1 MMRLLPE
8 APEYIPARERL
19 LDRCFGPDRGRKTS
33 EMLRSGRR
41 PADGLA
47 FALLEGPPA
56 RPKPLLR
63 GEGPRLVGTLR
74 LWHIEAGSAGP
85 ALLLGPI
92 AVEPKWQSEGW
103 GAELMRHGLGEAE
116 RRGHAAVLLVGD
128 APYYRRFGFRED
140 LTQRLDLPGPVERER
155 FLGLDLRPG
164 ALEGAHGAVVANGA
178 WETARAHR
186 RLMPYP
192 STPTRLRASAGR
204 S

>member
-8 APEYIPARERL
+8 APEHIPARERL
-19 LDRCFGPDRGRKTS
+19 LDRCFGPDRRRKTS

>member
-8 APEYIPARERL
+8 APEHIPARERL

-33 EMLRSGRR
+33 EMLRSGRL

-47 FALLEGPPA
+47 FALLD
-56 RPKPLLR
+56 
-63 GEGPRLVGTLR
+63 GPRLVGTLR
-74 LWHIEAGSAGP
+74 FWHIEAGSAGP

-103 GAELMRHGLGEAE
+103 GAELMRHGLAEAA

-128 APYYRRFGFRED
+128 APYYGRFGFRQA
-140 LTQRLDLPGPVERER
+140 LTERLTLPGPVERER
-155 FLGLDLRPG
+155 FLGLELRPG
-164 ALEGAHGAVVANGA
+164 ALEDAHGAVIASGA
-178 WETARAHR
+178 WETARTLR

>member
-47 FALLEGPPA
+47 FSLL
-56 RPKPLLR
+56 
-63 GEGPRLVGTLR
+63 EGPRLVGTLR

-155 FLGLDLRPG
+155 FLGLELRPG
-164 ALEGAHGAVVANGA
+164 ALEDAHGAVVANGA

>member
-47 FALLEGPPA
+47 FALLDGV
-56 RPKPLLR
+56 
-63 GEGPRLVGTLR
+63 RLVGTLR

-103 GAELMRHGLGEAE
+103 GAELMRHGLAEAA

-128 APYYRRFGFRED
+128 APYYGRFGFRQA
-140 LTQRLDLPGPVERER
+140 LTERLTLPGPVERER
-155 FLGLDLRPG
+155 FLGLELRPG
-164 ALEGAHGAVVANGA
+164 ALEDAHGAVIASGA
-178 WETARAHR
+178 WETARTLR